1 MKKNLKKVIS
11 TVVALTL
18 SVSSFAAAFAAD
30 FSDVADTASY
40 AQAVDELVA
49 LGIIEGYGDGTFLP
63 DNNITR
69 AEVTKMIVAAIGST
83 NAAEAAAGQNT
94 KFTDVDGSHW
104 AAGFVTVGTDQ
115 AGFIN
120 GYGDGTFGPENN
132 VTYAQVVKMLVASLG
147 YTTYAEANG
156 GWPGGYMSYGNSLG
170 IVDGVKANQDT
181 EVTRAQVAQ
190 LIDNALDVPLCMITG
205 WETDVW
211 GQSKPTLEVKDGY
224 GDGYQTLL
232 TNKHDAYKVKGRVK
246 ATSKTNGGLKAG
258 EVIYTVTN
266 TRNFDDV
273 NYDKGQYEDVNP
285 VLAGTSGAEDQLLTY
300 SEALIQKNDDSDYTI
315 LSITP
320 LGKNKVETFK
330 SDDLDDENK
339 NYMKGSYQ
347 DGDSY
352 NIGEAILG
360 ERYLYAYKDG
370 STTSSNSYRLSN
382 NVKLYVNGVELGNEA
397 TADNLNTYLV
407 NNNVGEVTLIDTPDI
422 ESGQTSTDGY
432 YDYIMVTYYVS
443 ALVDSVEE
451 VSDGAEIYLD
461 VFEPEMDS
469 PIVLNTDD
477 EDFSYKIELNG
488 KAIDY
493 KDLQQD
499 DVIAVSYDVSNDFPD
514 SNFYDMIVTRGTVD
528 GRVNTYNE
536 KKGGYQIGDEYYK
549 SVEDDDDG
557 RMLEV
562 GSEVTLYVDAFNRFV
577 KSEEMTVNKKYAVLE
592 NVYLK
597 TGEDVYVARLAT
609 ADGTIQTIQF
619 QTKVNASKAE
629 EYARICNK
637 NGLDGGE
644 KNPIAERVVE
654 YKVTSSSTT
663 PQISSLVK
671 IGSTATATAQ
681 EYKASTN
688 KIGNIRMN
696 DATKILNASD
706 YDKDKNYSTLSLSDL
721 TDGAEY
727 TVVGFDKVDSIY
739 RFVIVLEGNGGYTV
753 ETPIAI
759 YSQTEK
765 TYDPENDQQVD
776 SLVVYTANADK
787 STKSQSFMVADDY
800 QLPEKLSE
808 GDVIVYK
815 LDSDGYVDD
824 VQVIFD
830 TDLNTYTDFRKQV
843 SDNLTND
850 DNEADPTFSAWL
862 NPIQKW
868 VDSVNGYDKDG
879 RAEVFFGPLT
889 DKNGND
895 ISLGRV
901 TVDSE
906 GREVTPENDVEE
918 ITINSDA
925 NVYVYDFNKR
935 TDDRLSK
942 TSVGSIRAT
951 SIPNSIK
958 LPDEYNDKTII
969 NWSDSSLTNKINYAF
984 VKTID
989 GDATDVFVVVAPR

>member
-18 SVSSFAAAFAAD
+18 SVSSFAAAFAAQ
-30 FSDVADTASY
+30 FTDVADTASY

-83 NAAEAAAGQNT
+83 AAAEAAAGQNT
-94 KFTDVDGSHW
+94 KFVDVDSTHW

-224 GDGYQTLL
+224 GEGYQTLL

-246 ATSKTNGGLKAG
+246 ATSKTNPSLKAG
-258 EVIYTVTN
+258 EVTYTVTN
-266 TRNFDDV
+266 TRNFDDE
-273 NYDKGQYEDVNP
+273 NYEKGDFIDVNP
-285 VLAGTSGAEDQLLTY
+285 VYAGESGAEDQLLTY
-300 SEALIQKNDDSDYTI
+300 SEALLQKNDDDEFTV

-330 SDDLDDENK
+330 TDDLDDENK
-339 NYMKGSYQ
+339 NYMKSDYKND
-347 DGDSY
+347 DGTYD
-352 NIGEAILG
+352 IGKAILG
-360 ERYLYAYKDG
+360 EKYLYAYKDG
-370 STTSSNSYRLSN
+370 SSSSVNSYKLDNSA
-382 NVKLYVNGVELGNEA
+382 KLYVNGVEIGGEA
-397 TADNLNTYLV
+397 NASNLNEFLV
-407 NNNVGEVTLIDTPDI
+407 GNTVGEVTLIDTPDI
-422 ESGQTSTDGY
+422 ENSQTSTDGY
-432 YDYIMVTYYVS
+432 YDYIMVSYYVS

-451 VSDGAEIYLD
+451 VSNGAEIYLD
-461 VFEPEMDS
+461 VYEEEMES
-469 PIVLNTDD
+469 PITLDTDD
-477 EDFSYKIELNG
+477 DDFSYKITLDG

-493 KDLQQD
+493 KDLQED
-499 DVIAVSYDVSNDFPD
+499 DVIAVAYNVNNSFDD
-514 SNFYDMIVTRGTVD
+514 SNFYDMIVTRGTIE
-528 GRVNTYNE
+528 GRVTTYSE
-536 KKGGYQIGDEYYK
+536 KEDGYQINGEYYK
-549 SVEDDDDG
+549 NALNPDDNG
-557 RMLEV
+557 KTLEV

-577 KSEEMTVNKKYAVLE
+577 KSEETITNKKYAVLE

-597 TGEDVYVARLAT
+597 TGEDVYMARLAT
-609 ADGTIQTIQF
+609 ADGTIQAIPF
-619 QTKVNASKAE
+619 QTKVDATQAE
-629 EYARICNK
+629 KYAKICNE
-637 NGLDGGE
+637 NGLNGGK
-644 KNPIAERVVE
+644 KNPIADRVVE
-654 YKVTSSSTT
+654 YKVTNSSSEISSLT
-663 PQISSLVK
+663 QISSGAVAE
-671 IGSTATATAQ
+671 SQ
-681 EYKASTN
+681 EYKATASTN

-706 YDKDKNYSTLSLSDL
+706 YDKDKAYSSLSLSDL
-721 TDGAEY
+721 VDGSEY
-727 TVVGFDKVDSIY
+727 TAIGFDKVDSVY
-739 RFVIVLEGNGGYTV
+739 RFVVILDGNGGYTV
-753 ETPIAI
+753 NTPIAI

-765 TYDPENDQQVD
+765 RYDEANDQQVD
-776 SLVVYTANADK
+776 SLVVYTASDDK
-787 STKSQSFMVADDY
+787 TTKSQSILVADDY
-800 QLPEKLSE
+800 SLPNLTE

-830 TDLNTYTDFRKQV
+830 SNLSTYSDFRSQV
-843 SDNLTND
+843 SSKLVVDGT
-850 DNEADPTFSAWL
+850 ADPTFSKWL
-862 NPIQKW
+862 KPIDKW
-868 VDSVNGYDKDG
+868 VESQTSYDKDG
-879 RAEVFFGPLT
+879 KAEVFFGPISE
-889 DKNGND
+889 KNGND
-895 ISLGRV
+895 ISIAEVSIDADGN
-901 TVDSE
+901 
-906 GREVTPENDVEE
+906 EVTAENDVAE
-918 ITINSDA
+918 ITVNSDA
-925 NVYVYDFNKR
+925 NVYVYDYSKR
-935 TDDRLSK
+935 SDERLAKS
-942 TSVGSIRAT
+942 SVGSIRAT
-951 SIPNSIK
+951 NIPDSIK
-958 LPDEYNDKTII
+958 LADENGDKTII
-969 NWSDSSLTNKINYAF
+969 NWSNANLTNKINFAF

-989 GDATDVFVVVAPR
+989 GDATDVFVIVAPK

>member
-18 SVSSFAAAFAAD
+18 SVSSFAAAFAAQ
-30 FSDVADTASY
+30 FTDVADTASY

-83 NAAEAAAGQNT
+83 AAAEAAAGQNT
-94 KFTDVDGSHW
+94 KFVDVDSTHW

-224 GDGYQTLL
+224 GEGYQTLL

-246 ATSKTNGGLKAG
+246 ATSKTNPSLKAG
-258 EVIYTVTN
+258 EVTYTVTN
-266 TRNFDDV
+266 TRNFDDE
-273 NYDKGQYEDVNP
+273 NYEKGDFIDVNP
-285 VLAGTSGAEDQLLTY
+285 VYAGESGAEDQLLTY
-300 SEALIQKNDDSDYTI
+300 SEALLQKNDDDEFTV

-330 SDDLDDENK
+330 TDDLDDENK
-339 NYMKGSYQ
+339 NYMKSDYKND
-347 DGDSY
+347 DGTYD
-352 NIGEAILG
+352 IGKAILG
-360 ERYLYAYKDG
+360 EKYLYAYKDG
-370 STTSSNSYRLSN
+370 SSSSVNSYKLDNSA
-382 NVKLYVNGVELGNEA
+382 KLYVNGVEIGGEA
-397 TADNLNTYLV
+397 NASNLNEFLV
-407 NNNVGEVTLIDTPDI
+407 GNTVGEVTLIDTPDI
-422 ESGQTSTDGY
+422 ENSQTSTDGY
-432 YDYIMVTYYVS
+432 YDYIMVSYYVS

-451 VSDGAEIYLD
+451 VSNGAEIYLD
-461 VFEPEMDS
+461 VYEEEMES
-469 PIVLNTDD
+469 PITLDTDD
-477 EDFSYKIELNG
+477 DDFSYKITLDG

-493 KDLQQD
+493 KDLQED
-499 DVIAVSYDVSNDFPD
+499 DVIAVAYNVNNSFDD
-514 SNFYDMIVTRGTVD
+514 SNFYDMIVTRGTIE
-528 GRVNTYNE
+528 GRVTTYSE
-536 KKGGYQIGDEYYK
+536 KEDGYQINGEYYK
-549 SVEDDDDG
+549 NALNPDDNG
-557 RMLEV
+557 KTLEV

-577 KSEEMTVNKKYAVLE
+577 KSEETITNKKYAVLE

-597 TGEDVYVARLAT
+597 TGEDVYMARLAT
-609 ADGTIQTIQF
+609 ADGTIQAIPF
-619 QTKVNASKAE
+619 QTKVDATQAE
-629 EYARICNK
+629 KYAKICNV
-637 NGLDGGE
+637 NGLAGGE
-644 KNPIAERVVE
+644 KNPIADRVVE
-654 YKVTSSSTT
+654 YKVTNSSSEISSLT
-663 PQISSLVK
+663 QISSGAVAE
-671 IGSTATATAQ
+671 SQ
-681 EYKASTN
+681 EYKATASTN

-706 YDKDKNYSTLSLSDL
+706 YDKDKAYSSLSLSDL
-721 TDGAEY
+721 VDGSEY
-727 TVVGFDKVDSIY
+727 TAIGFDKVDSVY
-739 RFVIVLEGNGGYTV
+739 RFVVILDGNGGYTV
-753 ETPIAI
+753 NTPIAI

-765 TYDPENDQQVD
+765 RYDEANDQQVD
-776 SLVVYTANADK
+776 SLVVYTASDDK
-787 STKSQSFMVADDY
+787 TTKSQSILVADDY
-800 QLPEKLSE
+800 SLPNLTE

-830 TDLNTYTDFRKQV
+830 SNLSTYSDFRSQV
-843 SDNLTND
+843 SSKLVVDGT
-850 DNEADPTFSAWL
+850 ADPTFSKWL
-862 NPIQKW
+862 KPIDKW
-868 VDSVNGYDKDG
+868 VESQTSYDKDG
-879 RAEVFFGPLT
+879 KAEVFFGPISE
-889 DKNGND
+889 KNGND
-895 ISLGRV
+895 ISIAEVSIDADGN
-901 TVDSE
+901 
-906 GREVTPENDVEE
+906 EVTAENDVAE
-918 ITINSDA
+918 ITVNSDA
-925 NVYVYDFNKR
+925 NVYVYDYSKR
-935 TDDRLSK
+935 SDERLAKS
-942 TSVGSIRAT
+942 SVGSIRAT
-951 SIPNSIK
+951 NIPDSIK
-958 LPDEYNDKTII
+958 LADENGDKTII
-969 NWSDSSLTNKINYAF
+969 NWSNANLTNKINFAF

-989 GDATDVFVVVAPR
+989 GDATDVFVIVAPK